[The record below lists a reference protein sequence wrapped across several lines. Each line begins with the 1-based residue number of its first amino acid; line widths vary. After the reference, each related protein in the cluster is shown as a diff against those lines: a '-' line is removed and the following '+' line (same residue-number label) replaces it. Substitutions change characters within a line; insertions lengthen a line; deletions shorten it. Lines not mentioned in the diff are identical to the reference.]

1 MKQCSV
7 RDQLQVNQT
16 ECTILTLKNIL
27 TRLNDNYN
35 ASLYKKEIIKDL
47 QTGKRRYIWPLSYIK
62 DMRFN

>member
-1 MKQCSV
+1 MHYFNIKKIP
-7 RDQLQVNQT
+7 LQDWM
-16 ECTILTLKNIL
+16 II
-27 TRLNDNYN
+27 N